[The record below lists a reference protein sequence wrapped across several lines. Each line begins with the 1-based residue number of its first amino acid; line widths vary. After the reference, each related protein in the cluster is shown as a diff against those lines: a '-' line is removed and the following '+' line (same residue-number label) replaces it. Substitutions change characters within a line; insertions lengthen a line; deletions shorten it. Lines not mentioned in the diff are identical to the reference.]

1 MTNTEFYDD
10 PVAVT
15 ATIDQFGNTKPTA
28 ISWQGRSQR
37 LVTVGRQWN
46 TENGRHILVEASDG
60 IRYELLLSRADLIWR
75 LKRAWPL
82 EMAA

>member
-1 MTNTEFYDD
+1 MSNTEFYDD

-15 ATIDQFGNTKPTA
+15 ATIDHHGNTNPTGFL
-28 ISWQGRSQR
+28 WRGRSQT
-37 LVTVGRQWN
+37 LVSVGRQWD

-60 IRYELLLSRADLIWR
+60 VRYELQLSRVDLIWR

-82 EMAA
+82 QMAA

>member
-10 PVAVT
+10 PVTVT
-15 ATIDQFGNTKPTA
+15 ATIDHRGNTHPTGF
-28 ISWQGRSQR
+28 SWRGRLQT
-37 LVTVGRQWN
+37 LVTVGRQWD

-60 IRYELLLSRADLIWR
+60 VRYELQLSRADLIWR

-82 EMAA
+82 QMAA